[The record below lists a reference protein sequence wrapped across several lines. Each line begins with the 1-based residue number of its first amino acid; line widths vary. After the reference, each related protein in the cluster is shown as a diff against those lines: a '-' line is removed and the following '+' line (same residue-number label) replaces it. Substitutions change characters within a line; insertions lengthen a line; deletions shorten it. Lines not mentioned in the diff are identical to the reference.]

1 MTASEF
7 KEQVM
12 ALGYSVE
19 HTSSGYYVVK
29 DGETYASVSRFMMRS
44 IDTSLSSIS
53 RLNDEDGLSLMA
65 LLFEFV
71 TTPIEKREDYNYR
84 VYTMFEENENVGHK
98 LYVCGYGKD
107 GERLAL
113 DVDIVEALHH
123 PRATAKTIAD
133 RVGKITGKKFKI
145 EKVER

>member
-1 MTASEF
+1 MIASEF

-19 HTSSGYYVVK
+19 HTSSAYYVVK
-29 DGETYASVSRFMMRS
+29 DGETYASVSRFMVRS

-65 LLFEFV
+65 LLFEFA

-84 VYTMFEENENVGHK
+84 VYTIFEENENIEHK
-98 LYVCGYGKD
+98 LYVCDYGKD

-113 DVDIVEALHH
+113 DVDILEALHH
-123 PRATAKTIAD
+123 PKATAEIIAE
-133 RVGKITGKKFKI
+133 RVGKITDKKFEL

>member
-1 MTASEF
+1 MIASEF

-19 HTSSGYYVVK
+19 HTSSAYYVVK

-53 RLNDEDGLSLMA
+53 KLNDEDGLSLMA
-65 LLFEFV
+65 LLFEFA

-123 PRATAKTIAD
+123 PKATAEIIAD
-133 RVGKITGKKFKI
+133 RVSKITGNKFEL

>member
-1 MTASEF
+1 MIANEF

-19 HTSSGYYVVK
+19 HTSSTYYILK
-29 DGETYASVSRFMMRS
+29 DGETYAGVSRFMMRC
-44 IDTSLSSIS
+44 IDTYHSIMSS
-53 RLNDEDGLSLMA
+53 LNDEDGLSLMA
-65 LLFEFV
+65 LLFEFS
-71 TTPIEKREDYNYR
+71 TTPIDDREDYNYR
-84 VYTMFEENENVGHK
+84 VYTVFEENENVGHK

-113 DVDIVEALHH
+113 DIDIVEALHH
-123 PRATAKTIAD
+123 PKVTAEMIAD
-133 RVGKITGKKFKI
+133 RVSKITGNKFEL

>member
-1 MTASEF
+1 MIAKEF

-44 IDTSLSSIS
+44 IDTSLSNIS

-65 LLFEFV
+65 LLFEFA
-71 TTPIEKREDYNYR
+71 TTPIDDREDYNYR
-84 VYTMFEENENVGHK
+84 IYTVFEENENVVHK
-98 LYVCGYGKD
+98 LYVCGYGKG

-123 PRATAKTIAD
+123 PKATAETIAE
-133 RVGKITGKKFKI
+133 RVSKITGSKFNL

>member
-1 MTASEF
+1 MIAKEF

-12 ALGYSVE
+12 ALGYNVE
-19 HTSSGYYVVK
+19 HTSSAYYVIK
-29 DGETYASVSRFMMRS
+29 DGETYASVSRFLMRC

-65 LLFEFV
+65 LLFEFS

-84 VYTMFEENENVGHK
+84 IYTVFEENENVGHK

-113 DVDIVEALHH
+113 DVDILEALTH
-123 PRATAKTIAD
+123 PKVTAEIIAD
-133 RVGKITGKKFKI
+133 RVNKITGNKFEL

>member
-1 MTASEF
+1 MIAKEF
-7 KEQVM
+7 KEQAM

-19 HTSSGYYVVK
+19 HTSSAYYIVK

-65 LLFEFV
+65 LLFEFT
-71 TTPIEKREDYNYR
+71 TTPIDDREDYNYR
-84 VYTMFEENENVGHK
+84 IYTIFEENENVGHK

-123 PRATAKTIAD
+123 PKAIAETIAE
-133 RVGKITGKKFKI
+133 RVSKITGNKFNL